1 MTGQDPRITERIR
14 FLRRRFMARR
24 RMFAGP
30 MVAVPLVNVALLVI
44 LFFVINSAFVLQP
57 GVVVNLPTSSF
68 TSGAQYGPMVVMI
81 TQEGM
86 VFFNDER
93 TTIDG
98 LQSAFAQMAFE
109 SPDTP
114 LIIEADGQVRNATI
128 VRIYNMAMAVG
139 VRKVLLATR
148 VSTAA
153 QGVQP

>member
-14 FLRRRFMARR
+14 FLRRLMARR